1 MQSSDRMKTLIIFF
15 KDYDKN
21 IVFRDFQMHLL
32 NIYMRKKEIL
42 LIFLRHF
49 VELAAKNQPLLD
61 YF

>member
-1 MQSSDRMKTLIIFF
+1 MKTLIIFL

-21 IVFRDFQMHLL
+21 IMFRDFQMHLL
-32 NIYMRKKEIL
+32 NIYMRRKEIL